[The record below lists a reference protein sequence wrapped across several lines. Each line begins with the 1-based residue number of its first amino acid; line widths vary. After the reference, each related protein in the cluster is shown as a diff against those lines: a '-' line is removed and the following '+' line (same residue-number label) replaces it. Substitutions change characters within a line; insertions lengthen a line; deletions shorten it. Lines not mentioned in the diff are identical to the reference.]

1 MPFNDLMTD
10 TVNLLKKNGEVIS
23 NISSSVQKNKIF
35 IQRSDILIETGD
47 LIQRSMSNGAE
58 ETYKV
63 INPGFHE
70 RFHSI
75 PAGYQMDVIKLGL
88 PEAEVA
94 VQKAAVQHI
103 TYNISGVNN
112 RFNQNSIDNSVNIVN
127 SNSEIQENISALRDE
142 IDRLNLSKEEQLAS
156 YEVIDAVETQFEG
169 GKPSKAIVRMLLN
182 GLPNAGSIATIS
194 SFFLSLLDK
203 L

>member
-10 TVNLLKKNGEVIS
+10 NVNLLKKNGEVIS
-23 NISSSVQKNKIF
+23 DISSSVQKNKIF

-63 INPGFHE
+63 IDPGFHE
-70 RFHSI
+70 KFHSI

-88 PEAEVA
+88 PEA
-94 VQKAAVQHI
+94 KAAVQHI
-103 TYNISGVNN
+103 TYNVSGVNN
-112 RFNQNSIDNSVNIVN
+112 RLNQNSIDNSVNIVN
-127 SNSEIQENISALRDE
+127 SNPEIQEHISALRDE
-142 IDRLNLSKEEQLAS
+142 INRLSFSKEEQLAS
-156 YEVIDAVETQFEG
+156 YEVIDAVEAQFEG
-169 GKPSKAIVRMLLN
+169 HKPSKAVVQMLLN

-194 SFFLSLLDK
+194 SFLLSLLDK

>member
-10 TVNLLKKNGEVIS
+10 TVQLLKQNGEIIP
-23 NISSSVQKNKIF
+23 NIKSSVQKDKIF
-35 IQRSDILIETGD
+35 IQRSDILIETDD
-47 LIQRSMSNGAE
+47 LIQRSMTNGAK

-63 INPGFHE
+63 IDPGFHE
-70 RFHSI
+70 KLHSI

-88 PEAEVA
+88 PEA
-94 VQKAAVQHI
+94 KAAVQHV

-112 RFNQNSIDNSVNIVN
+112 RFNQNSTDNSVNIVN
-127 SNSEIQENISALRDE
+127 SNSEIQEHIAALRDE
-142 IDRLNLSKEEQLAS
+142 IDRLNLSKEEQRVS
-156 YEVIDAVETQFEG
+156 YEVIDAVEAQFG
-169 GKPSKAIVRMLLN
+169 GSKPSKAVVQMLLN
-182 GLPNAGSIATIS
+182 GLPNAGSVATIS

>member
-1 MPFNDLMTD
+1 MPFDDLMTD
-10 TVNLLKKNGEVIS
+10 TVSLLKKDGKVIS

-35 IQRSDILIETGD
+35 IQRSDILIEIGD

-70 RFHSI
+70 KFHSI

-88 PEAEVA
+88 PEAR
-94 VQKAAVQHI
+94 AAVQHV
-103 TYNISGVNN
+103 TYNISGTNN
-112 RFNQNSIDNSVNIVN
+112 RFNQNSIDNSVNIIN
-127 SNSEIQENISALRDE
+127 SNSEMQEHIVALRDE
-142 IDRLNLSKEEQLAS
+142 VDRLSLSKEEQLAS
-156 YEVIDAVETQFEG
+156 YEVIDAVEAQFEA
-169 GKPSKAIVRMLLN
+169 GKPSKAVVQMLLN

-194 SFFLSLLDK
+194 SFLLSLLDK

>member
-1 MPFNDLMTD
+1 MPFNEIMTD
-10 TVNLLKKNGEVIS
+10 TIKILKQNGEVVSDIK
-23 NISSSVQKNKIF
+23 SSVQKNKIF
-35 IQRSDILIETGD
+35 IQRSDILVEIGD

-63 INPGFHE
+63 IDPGFHE
-70 RFHSI
+70 KLHSI

-88 PEAEVA
+88 PEA
-94 VQKAAVQHI
+94 KAAVQHV

-112 RFNQNSIDNSVNIVN
+112 RFSQNSTDNSVNIVN
-127 SNSEIQENISALRDE
+127 SNSEIQEHIVALRDE
-142 IDRLNLSKEEQLAS
+142 ISRLNLSKEEQRAS
-156 YEVIDAVETQFEG
+156 YEVIDAVEAQFG
-169 GKPSKAIVRMLLN
+169 DGKPSKAVVQMLLN

>member
-1 MPFNDLMTD
+1 MSFNDLMTD
-10 TVNLLKKNGEVIS
+10 TVNLLKRDGKVIS

-63 INPGFHE
+63 IDPGFHE
-70 RFHSI
+70 KFHSI
-75 PAGYQMDVIKLGL
+75 PASYQMDVIKLGL
-88 PEAEVA
+88 PEA
-94 VQKAAVQHI
+94 KAAVQHI
-103 TYNISGVNN
+103 TYNISGINN

-127 SNSEIQENISALRDE
+127 SNSEIEEHISALRDE
-142 IDRLNLSKEEQLAS
+142 INRLIFSKEERLAS
-156 YEVIDAVETQFEG
+156 YEVIDAVEAQFEG
-169 GKPSKAIVRMLLN
+169 RKPSKAVVQMLLN

-194 SFFLSLLDK
+194 SFLISLLDK

>member
-10 TVNLLKKNGEVIS
+10 TVKVLKQNGEIIS
-23 NISSSVQKNKIF
+23 DIRSSVQKDKIF

-47 LIQRSMSNGAE
+47 LIQRSMTNGAK

-63 INPGFHE
+63 IDPGFHE
-70 RFHSI
+70 KLHSI

-88 PEAEVA
+88 PEA
-94 VQKAAVQHI
+94 KAAVQHV

-112 RFNQNSIDNSVNIVN
+112 RFNQNSTDNSVNIVN
-127 SNSEIQENISALRDE
+127 SNSEIQEHIAALRDE
-142 IDRLNLSKEEQLAS
+142 IDRLNLSKEEQRAS
-156 YEVIDAVETQFEG
+156 YEVIDAVEAQFG
-169 GKPSKAIVRMLLN
+169 GSKPSKAVVQMLLN
-182 GLPNAGSIATIS
+182 GLPNAGSVATIS

>member
-1 MPFNDLMTD
+1 MSFNNLMTD
-10 TVNLLKKNGEVIS
+10 TVKLLKKNGEI
-23 NISSSVQKNKIF
+23 ILDIKSSVQKNKIF

-70 RFHSI
+70 KFHSI

-88 PEAEVA
+88 PEAR
-94 VQKAAVQHI
+94 AAVQHV
-103 TYNISGVNN
+103 TYNISGTNN
-112 RFNQNSIDNSVNIVN
+112 RFNQNSIDNSVNIIN
-127 SNSEIQENISALRDE
+127 SNSEIQEHIVALRDE
-142 IDRLNLSKEEQLAS
+142 VDRLSLSKEEQLS
-156 YEVIDAVETQFEG
+156 FYEVIDAVEAQFEA
-169 GKPSKAIVRMLLN
+169 GKPSKAVVQMLLN

-194 SFFLSLLDK
+194 SFLLSLLDK

>member
-1 MPFNDLMTD
+1 MAFNDLMTD
-10 TVNLLKKNGEVIS
+10 TVNLLKKDGKVIS

-63 INPGFHE
+63 IDPGFHE
-70 RFHSI
+70 KLHSI

-88 PEAEVA
+88 PEA
-94 VQKAAVQHI
+94 KTAVQHI
-103 TYNISGVNN
+103 TYNVSGVNN
-112 RFNQNSIDNSVNIVN
+112 RFNQNSIDNSVNVVN
-127 SNSEIQENISALRDE
+127 SNLEVQEHISSLRDE
-142 IDRLNLSKEEQLAS
+142 IDKLSLSKEEQQAS
-156 YEVIDAVETQFEG
+156 YEVIDVVEAQFEG
-169 GKPSKAIVRMLLN
+169 GKPSKTVVQTLLN
-182 GLPNAGSIATIS
+182 GLPNAGSVATIS
-194 SFFLSLLDK
+194 SFLLSLLDK

>member
-10 TVNLLKKNGEVIS
+10 TVNLLKKDGEVIS

-63 INPGFHE
+63 IDPGFHE
-70 RFHSI
+70 KFHSI
-75 PAGYQMDVIKLGL
+75 PAGYQIDVIKLGL
-88 PEAEVA
+88 PEA
-94 VQKAAVQHI
+94 KAAVQHI
-103 TYNISGVNN
+103 TYNVSGVNN

-127 SNSEIQENISALRDE
+127 SNPEIKEHISALRDE
-142 IDRLNLSKEEQLAS
+142 IDRLSLSKEEQQAS
-156 YEVIDAVETQFEG
+156 YEVIDVVEAQFEG
-169 GKPSKAIVRMLLN
+169 GKPSKAVVQMLLN

-194 SFFLSLLDK
+194 SFLLSLLDK

>member
-10 TVNLLKKNGEVIS
+10 TVNLLKKDGEVIS

-63 INPGFHE
+63 IDPSFHE
-70 RFHSI
+70 KFHSI

-88 PEAEVA
+88 SEA
-94 VQKAAVQHI
+94 KAAVQHI
-103 TYNISGVNN
+103 TYNVSGVNN

-127 SNSEIQENISALRDE
+127 SNPEIQEHISALRDE
-142 IDRLNLSKEEQLAS
+142 IDRLSLSKEEQQAS
-156 YEVIDAVETQFEG
+156 YEIIDVVEAQFEG
-169 GKPSKAIVRMLLN
+169 GKPSKAVVQMLLN

-194 SFFLSLLDK
+194 SFILSLLDK

>member
-1 MPFNDLMTD
+1 MAFNDLMTD
-10 TVNLLKKNGEVIS
+10 TVNLLKKDGEVIS

-63 INPGFHE
+63 IDPGFHE
-70 RFHSI
+70 KFHSI
-75 PAGYQMDVIKLGL
+75 PAGYQIDVIKLGL
-88 PEAEVA
+88 PEA
-94 VQKAAVQHI
+94 KAAVQHI
-103 TYNISGVNN
+103 TYNVSGVNN
-112 RFNQNSIDNSVNIVN
+112 RFNQNSIDNSINIVN
-127 SNSEIQENISALRDE
+127 SNPEIQEHISALRDE
-142 IDRLNLSKEEQLAS
+142 IDRLSLSKEEQQAS
-156 YEVIDAVETQFEG
+156 YEVIDVVEAQFEG
-169 GKPSKAIVRMLLN
+169 GKPSKAVVQMLLN

-194 SFFLSLLDK
+194 SFLLSFLDK